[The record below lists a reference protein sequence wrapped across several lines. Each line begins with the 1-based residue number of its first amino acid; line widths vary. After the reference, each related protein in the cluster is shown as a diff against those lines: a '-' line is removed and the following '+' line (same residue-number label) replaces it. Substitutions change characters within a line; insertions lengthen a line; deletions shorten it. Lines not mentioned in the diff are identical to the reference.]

1 MKKHDGLSDLI
12 SKTNKVRTWTGTKQ
26 EKDKRGWVYV
36 HNMAGRIVTAAAE
49 SQLVAFPSPRLL
61 TDLERVLGPLN
72 VRSRGLLA
80 GFPLLRVPLFSRS
93 DPR

>member
-12 SKTNKVRTWTGTKQ
+12 SKTGKVKTWTGTKT
-26 EKDKRGWVYV
+26 ERDKRGWVYI

-61 TDLERVLGPLN
+61 TDLGKVLGPLN
-72 VRSRGLLA
+72 VRSRGLSA
-80 GFPLLRVPLFSRS
+80 GFPPLRVPLFSRL
-93 DPR
+93 DPW